1 MNVQKNKFRKQ
12 ESDTTE
18 KCKVGLITKIEKS
31 LKFYVFFT
39 HLRKVRETITGK
51 LVDLSFD

>member
-18 KCKVGLITKIEKS
+18 KCKVGLIKKIERS
-31 LKFYVFFT
+31 LKFYVLFT
-39 HLRKVRETITGK
+39 HLRKARGTIIGK
-51 LVDLSFD
+51 MVDLSFD

>member
-39 HLRKVRETITGK
+39 RLRKVRETITGK

>member
-18 KCKVGLITKIEKS
+18 KCRVGLIKKIERS
-31 LKFYVFFT
+31 LKFYVLFT
-39 HLRKVRETITGK
+39 HLRKVRGTIIEK
-51 LVDLSFD
+51 MVDLSFD